1 MQRTAPRG
9 LFKTYRKFILLVK
22 KPWTANRDL
31 FFLVQPEYFYTAPR
45 LFFYSV
51 PCNFYREYFTASRVI
66 LFTDFVPWTVYFFY
80 GTPTIGSKNVE
91 KKSEKTAKKP
101 PPRACA
107 LRVQGPSFSQIFN
120 NNLILRLTV
129 L

>member
-1 MQRTAPRG
+1 MQRAAARG

-22 KPWTANRDL
+22 KPWTANRVF
-31 FFLVQPEYFYTAPR
+31 FFLVQPEYFLHRASCI
-45 LFFYSV
+45 FYSV

-91 KKSEKTAKKP
+91 KKSEKTKKKP